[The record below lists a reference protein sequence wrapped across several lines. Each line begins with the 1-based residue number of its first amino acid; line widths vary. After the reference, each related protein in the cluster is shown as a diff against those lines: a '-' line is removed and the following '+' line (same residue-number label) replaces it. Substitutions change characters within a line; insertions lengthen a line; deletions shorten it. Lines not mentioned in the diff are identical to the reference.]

1 MNRVLVVA
9 DVSAEFVHGGAERM
23 LFHHIRALQA
33 DGFAVAVLTRQ
44 VKPDDALQL
53 DLTDLGVREY
63 RLPFSGD
70 KGYRGLLELRRAAK
84 DWWVSHHMN
93 YDLVVAE
100 QPFVMWALLQAGCK
114 LPRLQVCHSFAFEE
128 YQTRH
133 ALKPSLKHSIAIVAM
148 KRLEA
153 SVYESAHHL
162 ITLSQFMADRLSA
175 FFAVQAH
182 KISVVPGSADQREA
196 ISEAMRLQY
205 RQTLAWET
213 PVVCTLRNL
222 VPRTGVDLM
231 IQAAAI
237 VKHSRPDVRF
247 VVMGDGVLKQ
257 ALLDLAIALHV
268 DDVVSFTGFL
278 SEAEVLQRLYAAD
291 VFMVPTRG
299 LEGFG
304 LVTLEANVCGT
315 PVLAT
320 PIAANAELVPTISH
334 NRLAASASPQSL
346 ATALL
351 DMLASPLNEE
361 ARAAIHHDATTRY
374 TWDKHDDAFVGLVR
388 GLQ

>member
-9 DVSAEFVHGGAERM
+9 DVSAEHVYGGAERM

-44 VKPDDALQL
+44 AQPKAALQQ
-53 DLTDLGVREY
+53 DLTDLGVTEY

-70 KGYRGLLELRRAAK
+70 KGYRGLLELRRAAMV
-84 DWWVSHHMN
+84 WWASHHMN

-100 QPFVMWALLQAGCK
+100 QPFVMWALLQAGCT
-114 LPRLQVCHSFAFEE
+114 LPRLQVIHSFAFEE

-133 ALKPSLKHSIAIVAM
+133 ALKPNWKHSLAIAAM

-153 SVYESAHHL
+153 SVYESAQHL
-162 ITLSQFMADRLSA
+162 IILSQFMADRLMT
-175 FFAVQAH
+175 FFALPAH
-182 KISVVPGSADQREA
+182 NISVVPGAADKREA
-196 ISEAMRLQY
+196 ITDAQRLQY
-205 RQTLAWET
+205 RQQLNWAS

-231 IQAAAI
+231 IQAVAI

-257 ALLDLAIALHV
+257 PLLDLSQVLHV

-291 VFMVPTRG
+291 VMMVPTRG

-320 PIAANAELVPTISH
+320 PIAANVELVPTIIH
-334 NRLAASASPQSL
+334 NRLAASASPQALASALLEML
-346 ATALL
+346 AT
-351 DMLASPLNEE
+351 PLSAD
-361 ARAAIHHDATTRY
+361 ARNAIHHDATIRY
-374 TWDKHDDAFVGLVR
+374 TWDQHDDALVDCVR